1 VNDIE
6 ARRKE
11 LQMETGLTRVVVLL
25 GVVLLTGACA
35 TSQEWSDWR
44 QNKAHFASS
53 QHVLFSLR
61 NSTSS
66 DVRVTRADVEATR
79 TEGWW
84 GTPVTV
90 SSDEIIQK

>member
-1 VNDIE
+1 
-6 ARRKE
+6 
-11 LQMETGLTRVVVLL
+11 METGLTRVVVLL

-53 QHVLFSLR
+53 QHVFFSLR
-61 NSTSS
+61 NSMNS
-66 DVRVTRADVEATR
+66 DARVTRADVEATR
-79 TEGWW
+79 AEGWW